1 MNNLYILT
9 EERAK
14 NEVLKQIIDL
24 YSNKFSK
31 SVEYEDIDIIPQIKN
46 NKHTFFYDV
55 KGISIEGID
64 NIYLS
69 LVSGDSS
76 FVDFLVFEQE
86 NTPNENNLDS
96 NNLLMLIEE
105 TKTTDSESRNTG
117 VYQRSSKFVYAEYH
131 YPNIPKIMLYNMES
145 QRRNRKPTDTNIFGT
160 NLLLTQDV
168 EIIGKDE
175 DLKYFKRF
183 DTVDEL
189 IEFKENMARPPSAEN
204 VPITIVRKGNVIEVS
219 GRLSN
224 PKEKYN
230 IGHDP
235 NIGSLTS
242 ISNALRVLGW
252 KGRIIITNHGVKQEV
267 VNNMRSNKFLK
278 IATILDI
285 ELENIYFDKQP
296 LPKKYWHYEMAGEK
310 VGTIFLHL
318 LSVRLEDVESI
329 YQNHAGSE
337 RGYFYAHDMPIT
349 LPKKDRHNN
358 KLYIPDLILKNS
370 TTKEILLIEG
380 KKSSTVDQGFEEL
393 DNYDSI
399 EEEFI
404 KKYYPDYEIS
414 RWVVTFGDK
423 RHRNVLFHLFTSGD
437 FYINEKAP
445 DWLKELLVNN

>member
-24 YSNKFSK
+24 YSDKFSK
-31 SVEYEDIDIIPQIKN
+31 CVEYENIDIIPQIRN

-86 NTPNENNLDS
+86 DIPNENNKDV

-131 YPNIPKIMLYNMES
+131 YPSIPKIMLYNMES
-145 QRRNRKPTDTNIFGT
+145 HNKNRKPTDTNIFGT

-175 DLKYFKRF
+175 DLHYFKKF

-189 IEFKENMARPPSAEN
+189 IEFKANMRKPPSGN
-204 VPITIVRKGNVIEVS
+204 VPITISKEGNTIEIS

-224 PKEKYN
+224 PKESYN

-252 KGRIIITNHGVKQEV
+252 NGKIIIVNHGVKQEV
-267 VNNMRSNKFLK
+267 VNNMNSNKFLK

-285 ELENIYFDKQP
+285 ELEDIEFKKQQ
-296 LPKKYWHYEMAGEK
+296 LPKKYWHYEKKGEK

-329 YQNHAGSE
+329 YQNHASSE
-337 RGYFYAHDMPIT
+337 RGYFYAHDTPIT
-349 LPKKDRHNN
+349 LPKRDQHNN
-358 KLYIPDLILKNS
+358 KLFIPDLILKNS
-370 TTKEILLIEG
+370 KTKEILLIEG
-380 KKSSTVDQGFEEL
+380 KKSSTVNQGFEEL

-399 EEEFI
+399 EDEFI
-404 KKYYPDYEIS
+404 KKYYPDHTIS

-423 RHRNVLFHLFTSGD
+423 RHRDVLFHLYTSGD
-437 FYINEKAP
+437 FYINENAP